1 MKRIDIIYDGTLY
14 SLGGEEYDELKTSIA
29 AAHDEGRSTW
39 LRVDHGEGRARSA
52 EILIA
57 PGIPIS
63 LVAINT
69 DTDAEGGSDDD
80 FGSGSGGFEPGSGDG
95 GVVEDGVDE

>member
-1 MKRIDIIYDGTLY
+1 MKRIDIVYDGTLY
-14 SLGGEEYDELKTSIA
+14 SVGRVEYDELKSRIA

-69 DTDAEGGSDDD
+69 DADADAASDADAA
-80 FGSGSGGFEPGSGDG
+80 
-95 GVVEDGVDE
+95 GVAAG

>member
-14 SLGGEEYDELKTSIA
+14 SVSGEEYEVLKTRIA
-29 AAHDEGRSTW
+29 AAHDEGRATW

-57 PGIPIS
+57 PGIPVS

-69 DTDAEGGSDDD
+69 DGDADEGED
-80 FGSGSGGFEPGSGDG
+80 EGDPA
-95 GVVEDGVDE
+95 D